1 MRLFFLDIDG
11 TICMPGKSPSP
22 ALCRII
28 PKLRAQGD
36 KVLVC
41 TGRTP
46 GFVPESVQALGWDGG
61 VYSAGGLA
69 IAEGVELIHQT
80 MPPEVLEQTM
90 DVMEKTR
97 ACYTLECDDACFRG
111 GGDMPALLDSL
122 RKEHLHSELQRLIR
136 MNNQK
141 KPVEQYAGQP
151 VFKVSFVLGTAEQA
165 ELMKKLKPENT
176 DLVFFDSFGDSA
188 VVLFG
193 EIAYKQ
199 INKGSAMYKLCQF
212 YGVTPADCIA
222 FGDSMN
228 DATVLQ
234 AAGTGWA
241 MGNSSPKVKALADR
255 VCLGCEEDGLA
266 LALQTYLRES

>member
-61 VYSAGGLA
+61 IYSAGGLA

-151 VFKVSFVLGTAEQA
+151 VFK
-165 ELMKKLKPENT
+165 

-266 LALQTYLRES
+266 LALQTYLREP